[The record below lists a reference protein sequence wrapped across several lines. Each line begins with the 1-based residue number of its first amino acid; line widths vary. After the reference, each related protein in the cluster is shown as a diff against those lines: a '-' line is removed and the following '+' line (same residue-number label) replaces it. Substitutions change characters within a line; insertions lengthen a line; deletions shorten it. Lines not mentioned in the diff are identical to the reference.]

1 MLKDWRPRWLILLTM
16 AVEQGMCLLRML
28 LPLQC
33 AFLAGVFPVL
43 VRPIMAW
50 ADFSRFSGK
59 IRPYETD
66 QANYSDFRIRGA

>member
-1 MLKDWRPRWLILLTM
+1 
-16 AVEQGMCLLRML
+16 
-28 LPLQC
+28 
-33 AFLAGVFPVL
+33 
-43 VRPIMAW
+43 MAW